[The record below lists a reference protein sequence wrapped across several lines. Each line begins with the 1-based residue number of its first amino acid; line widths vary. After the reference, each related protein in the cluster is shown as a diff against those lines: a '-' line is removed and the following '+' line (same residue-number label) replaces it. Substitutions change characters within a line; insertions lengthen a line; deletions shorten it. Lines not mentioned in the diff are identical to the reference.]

1 VSPSQG
7 GGREQVNNVDFAI
20 EYDFCKRLNSWFQS
34 KSRYSLGSNGRI
46 ELAMRRRTPK
56 VLIVGTV
63 DVDARIELMCRLHPA
78 YHASALGSTE
88 DLGLKFAR
96 AGLPYH
102 VYPMSPYVNPWGDL
116 RSYRELV
123 RIFRRLRPDI
133 VHTFDTKPC
142 VWGRL
147 AARAAGVPVI
157 VGTITGLG
165 TLYVDADVKTR
176 LVRAIYQPLQRLACH
191 CSHLTIFYNREDIAQ
206 FTEAGVAPPDRCALV
221 PGSGIHPDQFSRGRV
236 PSDDVERV
244 RGDISLRDGEVVVT
258 MIARLCRSKGVL
270 EFARA
275 ADIVRL
281 KLPWV
286 RFVLVGPWDNRVL
299 DRLSAA
305 EMDRVR
311 QSVTWLGERKDI
323 AAILA
328 VSDICALPTFYRE
341 GIPRVL
347 MEAASMGLP
356 VIATDAPGC
365 REVVRNEVNG
375 LLIPLSD
382 AGALASAVERLAG
395 DGNLRRVFGAA
406 SRELAITKFDIDII
420 SSKIAALYGHCLE
433 KTFRGN
439 GNN

>member
-1 VSPSQG
+1 M
-7 GGREQVNNVDFAI
+7 
-20 EYDFCKRLNSWFQS
+20 
-34 KSRYSLGSNGRI
+34 SRR
-46 ELAMRRRTPK
+46 
-56 VLIVGTV
+56 
-63 DVDARIELMCRLHPA
+63 
-78 YHASALGSTE
+78 
-88 DLGLKFAR
+88 
-96 AGLPYH
+96 
-102 VYPMSPYVNPWGDL
+102 VNPWGDL

-133 VHTFDTKPC
+133 VHTFDTKPG

-165 TLYVDADVKTR
+165 TLYVDSDVKTR

-191 CSHLTIFYNREDIAQ
+191 CSDLTIFYNRDDIAQ
-206 FTEAGVAPPDRCALV
+206 FTKARVAPPDRCAIV
-221 PGSGIHPDQFSRGRV
+221 PGSGIHTDQFCRERV

-258 MIARLCRSKGVL
+258 MIARICRSKGVL
-270 EFARA
+270 EFAGA

-281 KLPWV
+281 KLPRV
-286 RFVLVGPWDNRVL
+286 RFVLVGPWDKDVL
-299 DRLSAA
+299 DRLSAP

-311 QSVTWLGERKDI
+311 KSVTWLGERKDI

-328 VSDICALPTFYRE
+328 VSDICALPTFRE
-341 GIPRVL
+341 GNPRVL

-356 VIATDAPGC
+356 VIATDGPGC

-375 LLIPLSD
+375 LLIPLND
-382 AGALASAVERLAG
+382 AGALAGAVERLAG
-395 DGNLRRVFGAA
+395 DVNLRRVFGAA

-420 SSKIAALYGHCLE
+420 SGKIAALYRRCLE
-433 KTFRGN
+433 KTFSRKQ
-439 GNN
+439 